1 MRPMKQ
7 IEHTA
12 KNDADTPMIESQML
26 PGLGFGWPYWLYR
39 HLSALLKRATPS
51 H

>member
-1 MRPMKQ
+1 MTRT
-7 IEHTA
+7 EHTT
-12 KNDADTPMIESQML
+12 KNDTDTPMIESQML
-26 PGLGFGWPYWLYR
+26 PGLGFKWPRWLVR

>member
-1 MRPMKQ
+1 MSHMKH

-12 KNDADTPMIESQML
+12 KNDANTPMIESQML
-26 PGLGFGWPYWLYR
+26 PGLGFEWPRWLVR